1 MTIHE
6 LSLKDYRRIVDIW
19 DKAGMHA
26 KLKGRDGPDN
36 LRKQVASGTV
46 FILGDVKEG
55 LLRGVIIVSNDG
67 RKGWMNRL
75 AVLPKFRD
83 QGIASGLIREAERRL
98 RRMGIEIFAVHIEE
112 ENRSSRQLFEK
123 LGYVPATDIIYF
135 VKRLRDDV

>member
-6 LSLKDYRRIVDIW
+6 LNLKDYKRIVDLW
-19 DKAGMHA
+19 DQAGMHA
-26 KLKGRDGPDN
+26 KFMGRDRPDN

-46 FILGDVKEG
+46 FILGDVKGG

-75 AVLPKFRD
+75 AVLPRYRD
-83 QGIASGLIREAERRL
+83 QGIASGLIREAEKRL
-98 RRMGIEIFAVHIEE
+98 KRMGIEIFAAHIEE
-112 ENRSSRQLFEK
+112 ENGSSRQLFEK

-135 VKRLRDDV
+135 VKRLRDEA

>member
-6 LSLKDYRRIVDIW
+6 LSLKDYKRIVELW
-19 DKAGMHA
+19 DQAGMHA
-26 KLKGRDGPDN
+26 KLKGRDRPDN

-55 LLRGVIIVSNDG
+55 LLRGVIVVSNDG

-75 AVLPKFRD
+75 AVLPRFRD
-83 QGIASGLIREAERRL
+83 RGIASGLIEEAEKRL
-98 RRMGIEIFAVHIEE
+98 KRMGIEIFAAHIEE

-135 VKRLRDDV
+135 VKRLRDEV